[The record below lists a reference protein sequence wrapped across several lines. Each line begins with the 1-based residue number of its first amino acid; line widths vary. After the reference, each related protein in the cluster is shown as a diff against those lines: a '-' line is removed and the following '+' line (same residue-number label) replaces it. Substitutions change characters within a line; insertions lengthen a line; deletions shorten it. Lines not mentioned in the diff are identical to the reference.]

1 MRQRIAMIAAVV
13 AVAGTLAGAGTA
25 AAQSESR
32 RVPDYGMIGV
42 GFSIGA
48 AIPNDESF
56 STGLTTSVEA
66 ERYVTPRMSVR
77 ALFGGNWN
85 DIVNRGFSGT
95 TTPVRLNGNV
105 VYNWEGGK
113 VHPYVTGGAGWYYYR
128 FKEAQIEDSANKF
141 GVNVGGGIEW
151 FISRRDTVT
160 GEVAY
165 HAIPGDVSAPLTI
178 YKPSFWTISAGY
190 KKYF

>member
-1 MRQRIAMIAAVV
+1 MRQPVAMIAVLAVS
-13 AVAGTLAGAGTA
+13 AWLGGTGTA
-25 AAQSESR
+25 AAQSER
-32 RVPDYGMIGV
+32 GRVPDYGTVGV
-42 GFSIGA
+42 GVSFGA

-66 ERYVTPRMSVR
+66 ERYVTPRLSVR

-95 TTPVRLNGNV
+95 TTPIRLNGNV
-105 VYNWEGGK
+105 VYNWEGGQ
-113 VHPYVTGGAGWYYYR
+113 VHPFVTGGGGWYHYR

-141 GVNVGGGIEW
+141 GMNFGGGVEW

-160 GEVAY
+160 GEVGY
-165 HAIPGDVSAPLTI
+165 HFIPGDVSAPLTI